1 MITDPIADLFTRI
14 RNGYLARL
22 QEISAPYSKINERI
36 VAILVKNRYVAGFR
50 IETEGVLKTLKV
62 ALNDVRKTK
71 YVPTLARISKPG
83 RRVYVGVSEIKKSR
97 NGLGIFILS
106 TPKGVITGYEA
117 HALNVG
123 GEMIG
128 EIY

>member
-14 RNGYLARL
+14 RNGYMARL
-22 QEISAPYSKINERI
+22 QEVSVPYSKINERI
-36 VAILVKNRYVAGFR
+36 VTILVKNRYVAGF
-50 IETEGVLKTLKV
+50 EAVAEGAVKTLKV

-71 YVPTLARISKPG
+71 YVPTLTRISKPS
-83 RRVYVGVSEIKKSR
+83 RRVYVGAGEIKKSR

-117 HALNVG
+117 HTLNVG

>member
-14 RNGYLARL
+14 RNGYMARL
-22 QEISAPYSKINERI
+22 QEVSVPYSKINERI
-36 VAILVKNRYVAGFR
+36 VAILVKNRYVAGS
-50 IETEGVLKTLKV
+50 ETVAEGAVKTLKV

-71 YVPTLARISKPG
+71 YVPTLTRISKPS
-83 RRVYVGVSEIKKSR
+83 RRVYVGAGEIKKSR

-117 HALNVG
+117 HTLNVG

>member
-14 RNGYLARL
+14 RNGYMARL
-22 QEISAPYSKINERI
+22 QEVSAPYSKINERI
-36 VAILVKNRYVAGFR
+36 AKILVKNRYLAACETVADGA
-50 IETEGVLKTLKV
+50 VKTLKIG
-62 ALNDVRKTK
+62 LNDVRKTK
-71 YVPTLARISKPG
+71 YVPTFARISKPG
-83 RRVYVGVSEIKKSR
+83 RRVYVGVGEIKKSR

-117 HALNVG
+117 HSLNVG

>member
-14 RNGYLARL
+14 RNGYMARL
-22 QEISAPYSKINERI
+22 QEVSAPYSKILERI
-36 VAILVKNRYVAGFR
+36 VKILVKNRYVAGCEMVADGP
-50 IETEGVLKTLKV
+50 IKTLKV

-71 YVPTLARISKPG
+71 YVPTLTRISKPG

-106 TPKGVITGYEA
+106 TPKGVVTGYEA
-117 HALNVG
+117 HALGVG